1 MASFWD
7 WNWKKIEM
15 IDFFASI
22 TIALII
28 TMTVVLFL
36 GNRHQ
41 AMILKEMRLVME
53 DWYQA
58 KMRDRREAFKKQFHI
73 EDGLQWLGDQVNLN
87 ILEQGRRLE
96 NPRAIEYFTTEG
108 VRLVI
113 SPDKKGKLRS
123 DLHKA
128 EGKRHKVAK
137 LVEPLLGY
145 RPGKTQMIERS
156 NRTVHEWFD
165 LEIAVAF
172 EKLNIHWGELNSLYF
187 YLIPLQMKRQ
197 NEEGMQAIFNQA
209 GNWLKEMQSALGD
222 WMKQQVKKVSG

>member
-1 MASFWD
+1 
-7 WNWKKIEM
+7 M
-15 IDFFASI
+15 IAFFASI

-36 GNRHQ
+36 GNRRQ
-41 AMILKEMRLVME
+41 ALILKEMRLVME

-58 KMRDRREAFKKQFHI
+58 KMRDRREAFKKQFHLV
-73 EDGLQWLGDQVNLN
+73 DGLKWLGDQVNLN

-165 LEIAVAF
+165 LEIAEAF
-172 EKLNIHWGELNSLYF
+172 EKLNIHWGELDCLYF
-187 YLIPLQMKRQ
+187 YLVPQQVKKQ
-197 NEEGMQAIFNQA
+197 NEEGLQVIFGQATD
-209 GNWLKEMQSALGD
+209 WLKELQSAVSN
-222 WMKQQVKKVSG
+222 WMKQQVKKASG